1 LIKVLDPGFRRDD
14 ANRLFWAF
22 YEFSKDEDDPMSDKP
37 WDGRFSESTDAS
49 VEAFTSSIKVD
60 KRLYPYDIEGSMAHC
75 RMLAKVGVITN
86 DEASQL
92 VEGLGRIK
100 RDLDHDNFEFDD
112 SLEDI
117 HMHIEARLLQDV
129 GKVAQK
135 LHTARSRND
144 QVALD
149 TRMYLRDATTTVIQ
163 GIHRLCRIL
172 VDAAQRHVDVV
183 MPGYTHLQRAQP
195 VLLAHHWM
203 AYYEMFRRDAQRFQ
217 DSLKRTNVL
226 PLGAAAMAGTTYP
239 IDRRYTAEL
248 LNFPEVS
255 ANSLDTVSDRDFILE
270 FMAAASICMVHFS
283 RLSEELVLWS
293 SAEFAFIALPDAF
306 ATGSSIMPQ
315 KKNPDIPELVRGK
328 AGRVFGDLMALLTL
342 MKALP
347 LSYNRDM
354 QEDKPSLFSTV
365 DVVLACLDII
375 IKMLPRIRVNADRMR
390 LAAESG
396 FLNATDM
403 ADYLVG
409 RGVPFRKAHEIVG
422 KAVAFALEQGR
433 ELHQLTLKEL
443 QNFSSQIK
451 DDLFDCLTLEHMI
464 SRRLSLGGTARE
476 NVLAAIQQ
484 AQQALAQNDALEQ
497 A

>member
-1 LIKVLDPGFRRDD
+1 
-14 ANRLFWAF
+14 
-22 YEFSKDEDDPMSDKP
+22 MSDKP
-37 WDGRFSESTDAS
+37 WDGRFAESTDTS
-49 VEAFTSSIKVD
+49 VEVFTSSIQVD

-75 RMLAKVGVITN
+75 RMLAKVGVISN
-86 DEASQL
+86 EEANQL

-100 RDLDHDNFEFDD
+100 RDLDHDHFVFDD

-144 QVALD
+144 QVALG
-149 TRMYLRDATTTVIQ
+149 TRMYLREATQAIIA
-163 GIHRLCRIL
+163 GLKRICRVL
-172 VDAAQRHVDVV
+172 VELAQNHIDVV

-203 AYYEMFRRDAQRFQ
+203 AYYEMFSRDAERFE
-217 DSLKRTNVL
+217 DSLKRTNVM
-226 PLGAAAMAGTTYP
+226 PLGAAALAGTTYP
-239 IDRRYTAEL
+239 IDRRYTAGL
-248 LNFPEVS
+248 LNFPAVS

-283 RLSEELVLWS
+283 RMSEEFVLWS
-293 SAEFAFIALPDAF
+293 SSEFAFIELPDSF

-315 KKNPDIPELVRGK
+315 KKNPDVPELVRGK
-328 AGRVFGDLMALLTL
+328 TGRVFGDLVALLTL

-354 QEDKPSLFSTV
+354 QEDKPSLFNTV
-365 DVVLACLDII
+365 DIVQACLDIYTR
-375 IKMLPRIRVNADRMR
+375 MLPKIGVNADRMR
-390 LAAESG
+390 QAAESG

-409 RGVPFRKAHEIVG
+409 RGVPFRKAHAIVG
-422 KAVAFALEQGR
+422 KAVAYALGEQK
-433 ELHQLTLKEL
+433 ELHELTLKEL
-443 QNFSSQIK
+443 QSFSSQIQEEIFSHLAL
-451 DDLFDCLTLEHMI
+451 DHMI
-464 SRRLSLGGTARE
+464 SRRLSDGGTARE
-476 NVLAAIQQ
+476 NVRAAIQQ
-484 AQQALAQNDALEQ
+484 AREKLAEKAAVQDA
-497 A
+497 